1 MSDSY
6 RSLVARA
13 VALSIAST
21 ALPSLLFAADAARD
35 KEDELPEVTVTAE
48 FMPQNLQQTPLSI
61 TAVSAE
67 MLEARSQ
74 VSVEQITNQAPNV
87 TLRAAGTSTGPSLI
101 GFIRGVGQTDF
112 NPAMEPGVGLYVDD
126 VYFSTL
132 TGSVLDLLDLDR
144 VEVLRGPQGTLSGK
158 NSIGGSI
165 KLYTRRPSGDG
176 RGFVEVGAGNFDS
189 LSVRGGSDFTM
200 VEDKLFGRFAGVS
213 RSREG
218 HVTRLDY
225 GCTHPGSGVPVYS
238 VRGGNCEL
246 GKEGGISYTA
256 GRLSLRWL
264 ASDAVEVN
272 FSADATRDRSEPPA
286 NTLLAVGDTLFP
298 VGIDT
303 DNNPATGFVS
313 GPPFLPPA
321 QTGYDIMWNAPGNAG
336 ACRFI
341 AYGSNSCD
349 ASSPNNPYVNYS
361 TYTDPRVAGSGGYS
375 ASNWTPF
382 SVAPIQ
388 HLTAKGASAAV
399 DWKISDGLQLQSIT
413 AWREYES
420 SFADDSDGTPLPQQL
435 LLQSISHK
443 QKSQELRLNGRVGTL
458 VDYTIGGFYFDQ
470 DTNEDAR
477 VDIPYAAIDFI
488 HGPDLVPAK
497 TKAVFA
503 HGIFHLGAASD
514 LAVGVRR
521 TNESKSYT
529 YARHNPDGTDI
540 PGTPP
545 CPVAMNCALTGLN
558 GLSEAFKDSRTDFRV
573 ALNHK
578 WTDDVMTYAQFATGY
593 KGGGLNPRP
602 FNPNQV
608 LAFDPETIKTYE
620 VGAKSDLL
628 SNRLRVNVSVFYSDY
643 KDIQLPLND
652 CTPFAGVGFGVP
664 CLYPANVGSAH
675 VKGGELE
682 FNWFPGAGWQID
694 GSLSKLDFHYTEV
707 DANTGVPEDGISPY
721 TPETK
726 WNLGVQYSFNLAGGA
741 SLTPR
746 VDASN
751 QSDTFATALNSPTAH
766 IDGYTL
772 VNARLT
778 WRSMEEVWQVSLEGQ
793 NITDKLYFNTKYD
806 LIPAGGGIATGQP
819 GMPRTWM
826 LTLKRNFGGR

>member
-1 MSDSY
+1 MSDPIQ
-6 RSLVARA
+6 SLVARGM
-13 VALSIAST
+13 ALSLAS
-21 ALPSLLFAADAARD
+21 AAMCASAWAADAAREKD
-35 KEDELPEVTVTAE
+35 DELPEVTVTAQFVE
-48 FMPQNLQQTPLSI
+48 QNLQETPIAI
-61 TAVSAE
+61 TAVTAE

-74 VSVEQITNQAPNV
+74 VSVEQIANQAPNV

-165 KLYTRRPSGDG
+165 KLYTRRPTGGG
-176 RGFVEVGAGNFDS
+176 RGFVEAGAGNFDA
-189 LSVRGGSDFTM
+189 LSVRGGSDFTI
-200 VEDKLFGRFAGVS
+200 VDDKLFGRFAGVS

-225 GCTHPGSGVPVYS
+225 GCTHPGSGVPVYA
-238 VRGGNCEL
+238 VRGGTCEL

-264 ASDAVEVN
+264 ASDSVEVN

-286 NTLLAVGDTLFP
+286 NILLAVGPTLLP

-303 DNNPATGFVS
+303 DNNPATGLV
-313 GPPFLPPA
+313 GTPLIPLPPQMA
-321 QTGYDIMWNAPGNAG
+321 GYDILWNAPGNAG

-349 ASSPNNPYVNYS
+349 PASPNNPYVNYA
-361 TYTDPRVAGSGGYS
+361 TYTDPRAPGSGGYS

-388 HLTAKGASAAV
+388 HLTAKGASVAV
-399 DWKISDGLQLQSIT
+399 DWTISDDLQLQSIT
-413 AWREYES
+413 AWREYDS
-420 SFADDSDGTPLPQQL
+420 SFADDADGTPLPQQL
-435 LLQSISHK
+435 LLQSIHHK
-443 QKSQELRLNGRVGTL
+443 QKSQELRLNGKVGML
-458 VDYTIGGFYFDQ
+458 VDYTLGGFYFDQ

-477 VDIPYAAIDFI
+477 VDIPYAGLDFV

-497 TKAVFA
+497 TKAAFA
-503 HGIFHLGAASD
+503 HGIFHLGERTD
-514 LAVGVRR
+514 LAVGVRQ
-521 TNESKSYT
+521 TEETKSYT
-529 YARHNPDGTDI
+529 YARHNPDGTDV
-540 PGTPP
+540 PGSPP
-545 CPVAMNCALTGLN
+545 CPFAMNCSLTGLN
-558 GLSEAFKDSRTDFRV
+558 GLSKSFKDSRTDFRV
-573 ALNHK
+573 ALDRQWNE
-578 WTDDVMTYAQFATGY
+578 DFMTYVQFATGY

-602 FNPNQV
+602 FYPQQV

-620 VGAKSDLL
+620 IGAKSELL
-628 SNRLRVNVSVFYSDY
+628 ERRLRLNVSLFYSDY
-643 KDIQLPLND
+643 NDIQLPLND
-652 CTPFAGVGFGVP
+652 CTVFAGPGFGIP
-664 CLYPANVGSAH
+664 CLFPANVGSAH

-682 FNWFPGAGWQID
+682 FYWYPAAGWQID
-694 GSLSKLDFHYTEV
+694 GALSKLDFKYTQV
-707 DANTGVPEDGISPY
+707 DPSTGVPANGISPY

-726 WNLGVQYSFNLAGGA
+726 WNLGLQYTFNLASG
-741 SLTPR
+741 SSFTPR

-751 QSDTFATALNSPTAH
+751 QSATYATALNSPTAR
-766 IDGYTL
+766 ISGYTL

-778 WRSMEEVWQVSLEGQ
+778 WRSPEEMWQVSLEGQ

-806 LIPAGGGIATGQP
+806 LIPAAGGIATGQP
-819 GMPRTWM
+819 GLPRTWM
-826 LTLKRNFGGR
+826 LTLKRNFGG